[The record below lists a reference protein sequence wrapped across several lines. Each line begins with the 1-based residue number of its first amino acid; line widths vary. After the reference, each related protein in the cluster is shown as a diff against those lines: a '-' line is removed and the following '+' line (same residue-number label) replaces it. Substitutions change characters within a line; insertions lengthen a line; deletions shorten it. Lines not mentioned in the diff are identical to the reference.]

1 MTGRYKILHSSHGT
15 VRFMNG
21 VVEEGGEK
29 FLLFLG
35 RNPQGE
41 IAAAEFAMET
51 GDVYEI
57 GIPERELFLVSTPVD
72 EAVPEGAVSLEGIR
86 FYDAQGRDRTEE
98 LDRSSGRIAGRE

>member
-1 MTGRYKILHSSHGT
+1 
-15 VRFMNG
+15 MNG

-29 FLLFLG
+29 FL
-35 RNPQGE
+35 
-41 IAAAEFAMET
+41 
-51 GDVYEI
+51 
-57 GIPERELFLVSTPVD
+57 LFLVSTPVD

>member
-1 MTGRYKILHSSHGT
+1 
-15 VRFMNG
+15 MNG

-51 GDVYEI
+51 GDV
-57 GIPERELFLVSTPVD
+57 
-72 EAVPEGAVSLEGIR
+72 
-86 FYDAQGRDRTEE
+86 
-98 LDRSSGRIAGRE
+98 

>member
-1 MTGRYKILHSSHGT
+1 
-15 VRFMNG
+15 MNG

-35 RNPQGE
+35 RNPQG
-41 IAAAEFAMET
+41 AMAT

-57 GIPERELFLVSTPVD
+57 GILERELFLVSTPVD